1 MPEFCG
7 CVGYAIDVAAGYG
20 SVQVMSEHRA
30 AVRHHTLRTGI
41 VEFDNGTGSII
52 SVPCT
57 IRDVSGT
64 GARLA
69 LNSSLWVAEQFSL
82 IFSNGLRKDC
92 RVAWR
97 KGRLIGSAF
106 VDGYAS
112 PDEQAVM
119 MTADEQSRHRLEIG
133 ARVRHARET
142 RGYTEVQLAEL
153 IGVAPAFVS
162 LAETGEADIPLY
174 QLMHIADL
182 LLVGLD
188 RLVAGPAPEV
198 DAA

>member
-1 MPEFCG
+1 
-7 CVGYAIDVAAGYG
+7 
-20 SVQVMSEHRA
+20 MSEHRA

-64 GARLA
+64 GARLQ
-69 LNSSLWVAEQFSL
+69 LNSSLWVAEQFTL

-106 VDGYAS
+106 ADGYAS

-119 MTADEQSRHRLEIG
+119 MTEQEQSRHRLGIG
-133 ARVRHARET
+133 ARVRTARET
-142 RGYTEVQLAEL
+142 RGYTEAQLAEL
-153 IGVAPAFVS
+153 IGVSPGFVS
-162 LAETGEADIPLY
+162 LAEKGEAEIPLY

-182 LLVGLD
+182 LLVSLD
-188 RLVAGPAPEV
+188 RLVAGPTPSGVSGEV

>member
-1 MPEFCG
+1 
-7 CVGYAIDVAAGYG
+7 
-20 SVQVMSEHRA
+20 MSEYRA

-41 VEFDNGTGSII
+41 IEFDNGTGRII
-52 SVPCT
+52 NVPCT

-64 GARLA
+64 GARQA
-69 LNSSLWVAEQFSL
+69 LNSSRWIPEQFTL
-82 IFSNGLRKDC
+82 VFSNGLRKDC

-119 MTADEQSRHRLEIG
+119 MTEEEQSRHRRQIG
-133 ARVRHARET
+133 ARVRSARET

-153 IGVAPAFVS
+153 IGVSPGFVS
-162 LAETGEADIPLY
+162 RAENGEVDIPLY

-182 LLVGLD
+182 LQVSLD
-188 RLVAGPAPEV
+188 GLVAGPTPSGLPGEV

>member
-1 MPEFCG
+1 
-7 CVGYAIDVAAGYG
+7 
-20 SVQVMSEHRA
+20 MSEHRA
-30 AVRHHTLRTGI
+30 AARHQTLRTGI
-41 VEFDNGTGSII
+41 VEFDNGTGSLI

-64 GARLA
+64 GARLQ
-69 LNSSLWVAEQFSL
+69 LNSSLWVAEQFTL
-82 IFSNGLRKDC
+82 VFSSGLRKDC

-106 VDGYAS
+106 AEGYAS

-119 MTADEQSRHRLEIG
+119 MTADEQSRHRLGIG
-133 ARVRHARET
+133 ARVKAARET
-142 RGYTEVQLAEL
+142 RGYTVLQLAER
-153 IGVAPAFVS
+153 IGVTPAFLA
-162 LAETGEADIPLY
+162 LAESGEADIPLY

-182 LLVGLD
+182 LMVGLD
-188 RLVAGPAPEV
+188 GLVAGPAPEDV

>member
-1 MPEFCG
+1 
-7 CVGYAIDVAAGYG
+7 
-20 SVQVMSEHRA
+20 MSEHRA

-64 GARLA
+64 GARLQ
-69 LNSSLWVAEQFSL
+69 LNSSLWVAEQFTLVFQS
-82 IFSNGLRKDC
+82 GLRKDC

-97 KGRLIGSAF
+97 KGRLIGGAFTDGCASA
-106 VDGYAS
+106 
-112 PDEQAVM
+112 DEQAVM
-119 MTADEQSRHRLEIG
+119 MTADEQSRHRLGIG
-133 ARVRHARET
+133 ARVKTARET
-142 RGYTEVQLAEL
+142 RGYTEAQLAER
-153 IGVAPAFVS
+153 IGVTPAFLA
-162 LAETGEADIPLY
+162 LAENGEADIPLY

-182 LLVGLD
+182 LMVGLD
-188 RLVAGPAPEV
+188 GLVAGPVPEDV

>member
-1 MPEFCG
+1 
-7 CVGYAIDVAAGYG
+7 
-20 SVQVMSEHRA
+20 MSDHRA

-64 GARLA
+64 GARLQ
-69 LNSSLWVAEQFSL
+69 LNSSLWVAEQFTL

-106 VDGYAS
+106 TDGYAS
-112 PDEQAVM
+112 PDEQAAM
-119 MTADEQSRHRLEIG
+119 MTADEQSRHRLGIG
-133 ARVRHARET
+133 ARVRSARET
-142 RGYTEVQLAEL
+142 RGYTEAQLADR
-153 IGVAPAFVS
+153 IGVTPAFMS
-162 LAETGEADIPLY
+162 LAEKGEAEIPLY

-182 LLVGLD
+182 LMVSLD
-188 RLVAGPAPEV
+188 GLVAGPAPSAEEV

>member
-1 MPEFCG
+1 
-7 CVGYAIDVAAGYG
+7 
-20 SVQVMSEHRA
+20 MSDHRA

-64 GARLA
+64 GARLQ
-69 LNSSLWVAEQFSL
+69 LNSSLWVAEQFTL
-82 IFSNGLRKDC
+82 VFSNGLRKDC

-106 VDGYAS
+106 AGGYAS
-112 PDEQAVM
+112 PDEQAAM
-119 MTADEQSRHRLEIG
+119 MTADEQSRHRQQIG
-133 ARVRHARET
+133 ARVRSARET
-142 RGYTEVQLAEL
+142 RGYTEAQLAER
-153 IGVAPAFVS
+153 IGVTPAFMS
-162 LAETGEADIPLY
+162 LAEKGEADIPLY

-182 LLVGLD
+182 LMVSLD
-188 RLVAGPAPEV
+188 GLVAGPTPSEGDV

>member
-1 MPEFCG
+1 
-7 CVGYAIDVAAGYG
+7 
-20 SVQVMSEHRA
+20 MSEYRG

-41 VEFDNGTGSII
+41 LEFDKGTGRII

-57 IRDVSGT
+57 IRDVSST

-69 LNSSLWVAEQFSL
+69 LNSSLWVAEQFTL

-106 VDGYAS
+106 ADGYAS
-112 PDEQAVM
+112 PDEQAAM
-119 MTADEQSRHRLEIG
+119 MTVDEQARHRLGIG
-133 ARVRHARET
+133 ARVRSARET

-153 IGVAPAFVS
+153 IGVSSGF
-162 LAETGEADIPLY
+162 LASAEKGEADIPLY
-174 QLMHIADL
+174 QLMRIADL
-182 LLVGLD
+182 LLVSLD
-188 RLVAGPAPEV
+188 RLVAGPTPSDADGEV

>member
-1 MPEFCG
+1 
-7 CVGYAIDVAAGYG
+7 
-20 SVQVMSEHRA
+20 MSENRA

-41 VEFDNGTGSII
+41 IEFDKGTGAIV

-69 LNSSLWVAEQFSL
+69 LNSSAWFPEQFTL
-82 IFSNGLRKDC
+82 VFSNGLRKDC

-106 VDGYAS
+106 ADGCAS
-112 PDEQAVM
+112 ADEQAAM
-119 MTADEQSRHRLEIG
+119 MTADEQSRHRQDIG
-133 ARVRHARET
+133 ARVRSARET
-142 RGYTEVQLAEL
+142 RGYTEAQLAEL
-153 IGVAPAFVS
+153 IGVSSDFVS
-162 LAETGEADIPLY
+162 LAENGEADIPLFK
-174 QLMHIADL
+174 LMHIADL
-182 LLVGLD
+182 LLVSLD
-188 RLVAGPAPEV
+188 RLVAGPTPSGSSGEV

>member
-1 MPEFCG
+1 
-7 CVGYAIDVAAGYG
+7 
-20 SVQVMSEHRA
+20 MSEHRA
-30 AVRHHTLRTGI
+30 AARHHTLRTGI

-64 GARLA
+64 GVRLA
-69 LNSSLWVAEQFSL
+69 LNSSLWVAEQFTL
-82 IFSNGLRKDC
+82 IFDSGLRKAC

-106 VDGYAS
+106 ADGYAS

-119 MTADEQSRHRLEIG
+119 MTADEQARHRREIG
-133 ARVRHARET
+133 ARVRIARET

-153 IGVAPAFVS
+153 IGVPPGFVS
-162 LAETGEADIPLY
+162 LAEKGEADIPLY

-182 LLVGLD
+182 LLVSLD
-188 RLVAGPAPEV
+188 RLVAGPTPGGVPGEV

>member
-1 MPEFCG
+1 
-7 CVGYAIDVAAGYG
+7 
-20 SVQVMSEHRA
+20 MSDHRA

-41 VEFDNGTGSII
+41 VEFNNGTGSII

-57 IRDVSGT
+57 ISDVSGT

-82 IFSNGLRKDC
+82 IFLSGLRKDC

-106 VDGYAS
+106 TEGCAS

-119 MTADEQSRHRLEIG
+119 MTADEQSRHRLGIA
-133 ARVRHARET
+133 ARVKAARET
-142 RGYTEVQLAEL
+142 RGYTEAQLAER

-162 LAETGEADIPLY
+162 LAENGEADIPLY

-182 LLVGLD
+182 LMVSLD
-188 RLVAGPAPEV
+188 GLVAGPAPNAEEF

>member
-1 MPEFCG
+1 
-7 CVGYAIDVAAGYG
+7 
-20 SVQVMSEHRA
+20 MSEHRA
-30 AVRHHTLRTGI
+30 AARHHTLRTGI
-41 VEFDNGTGSII
+41 VEFDNGTGSSI

-57 IRDVSGT
+57 IRDVSGS
-64 GARLA
+64 GARLQ

-82 IFSNGLRKDC
+82 TFSNGLRKDC

-106 VDGYAS
+106 ADGYAS

-119 MTADEQSRHRLEIG
+119 MTADEQSRHRLGIG
-133 ARVRHARET
+133 ARVRAARET
-142 RGYTEVQLAEL
+142 RGYTELQLAGL
-153 IGVAPAFVS
+153 IGAAPAFVS
-162 LAETGEADIPLY
+162 LAENGDADIPLY

-182 LLVGLD
+182 LMVSLD
-188 RLVAGPAPEV
+188 ALVAGPRPEDI